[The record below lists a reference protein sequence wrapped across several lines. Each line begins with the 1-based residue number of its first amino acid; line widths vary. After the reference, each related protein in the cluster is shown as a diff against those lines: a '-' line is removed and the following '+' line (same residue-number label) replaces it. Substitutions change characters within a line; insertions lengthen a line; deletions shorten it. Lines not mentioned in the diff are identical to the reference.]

1 VFSRDSYY
9 FGNNNAEQEH
19 PPFDYFPLPSNH
31 QDVYPTACFP
41 FCPSG
46 FSPVPKT
53 IPTENITAEIPGYC
67 IDIPSFVP
75 NGQLPAGLDFDPCCD
90 QHQRCALE
98 CTISKE
104 QCDQEFYACL
114 WDSCSGN
121 IYLRPGD
128 RLNCKAYAT
137 CYASS
142 ITQSSGC
149 SSFRALQSRFCECEN
164 SSLVASPSPSVNE
177 SGSESGSEEFFS
189 NSASPVIPGLSLS
202 ASPVSIAVSISVSPN
217 AGLSIS
223 PSPAFQIKKRDL
235 ENVDFVVGEKDVA
248 SRQTKKDESSDDNIE
263 IQRAFS
269 YKAIPNW
276 NLIQGKCPP
285 NFMWIEVATDQENE
299 DIFYYFAAAS
309 SLNVWWKLW

>member
-98 CTISKE
+98 M
-104 QCDQEFYACL
+104 Y
-114 WDSCSGN
+114 
-121 IYLRPGD
+121 Y
-128 RLNCKAYAT
+128 
-137 CYASS
+137 
-142 ITQSSGC
+142 
-149 SSFRALQSRFCECEN
+149 
-164 SSLVASPSPSVNE
+164 
-177 SGSESGSEEFFS
+177 
-189 NSASPVIPGLSLS
+189 
-202 ASPVSIAVSISVSPN
+202 
-217 AGLSIS
+217 
-223 PSPAFQIKKRDL
+223 
-235 ENVDFVVGEKDVA
+235 
-248 SRQTKKDESSDDNIE
+248 
-263 IQRAFS
+263 IQRT
-269 YKAIPNW
+269 
-276 NLIQGKCPP
+276 
-285 NFMWIEVATDQENE
+285 M
-299 DIFYYFAAAS
+299 
-309 SLNVWWKLW
+309 